1 MGTNTEN
8 ASLMRAGANLE
19 GKLAFS
25 GTVQLNCRFSG
36 DISSDGTLIIGEQGK
51 IYSDI
56 RVAYLISSGEI
67 RGNIYAERVELRS
80 PGKLLGNIQA
90 PVVVINKGAFFE
102 GDCNLPEKAV
112 DALADITDEVSV
124 VDLDLRK
131 IA

>member
-1 MGTNTEN
+1 MELNTEK
-8 ASLMRAGANLE
+8 ASLMRAGVNLE

-25 GTVQLNCRFSG
+25 GTVELNCRFSG

-56 RVAYLISSGEI
+56 RVASLISSGEI
-67 RGNIYAERVELRS
+67 RGNIFAQRVELRS
-80 PGKLLGNIQA
+80 TGKLLGNIQA

-102 GDCNLPEKAV
+102 GDCNKAKKTEEATIEHLEEMSIF
-112 DALADITDEVSV
+112 DTQ
-124 VDLDLRK
+124 LRA